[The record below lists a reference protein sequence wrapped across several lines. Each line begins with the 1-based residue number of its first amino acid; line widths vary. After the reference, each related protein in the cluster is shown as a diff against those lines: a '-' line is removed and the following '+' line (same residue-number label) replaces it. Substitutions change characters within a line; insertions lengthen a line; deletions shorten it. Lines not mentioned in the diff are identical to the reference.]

1 MDKMNFEKM
10 TNSELL
16 EWFDGYCS
24 DIYNVK
30 RGRSYETAV
39 FFYEYVPIEFLD
51 ELFRRIK

>member
-1 MDKMNFEKM
+1 MNFEKM